1 MTPDPGSG
9 PLRVNARLILPPS
22 ELRVTF
28 ARSGGPGGQR
38 TNKVETAVVLRFS
51 VQRSAAWGEI
61 RRGRLLERLSSRL
74 TRSGEI
80 VVHAS
85 RYRERSR
92 NLQDAR
98 ERLAALLRDALSI
111 RRARRPTRP
120 TKGSNRRR
128 LEDKRQ
134 RSERKRQ
141 RRATED

>member
-1 MTPDPGSG
+1 MSPAPGSG
-9 PLRVNARLILPPS
+9 PLRVNDRLALPPA
-22 ELRVTF
+22 ELRVTY

-51 VQRSAAWGEI
+51 VLRSVALGEI
-61 RRGRLLERLSSRL
+61 RRARLLERLASRI
-74 TRSGEI
+74 TRAGEI

-98 ERLAALLRDALSI
+98 ERLAALLREALSI
-111 RRARRPTRP
+111 RRTRRPTRP
-120 TKGSNRRR
+120 TRGSQRRR

-141 RRATED
+141 RRDTED

>member
-1 MTPDPGSG
+1 MSRDPGSG
-9 PLRVNARLILPPS
+9 PLRVNSRLLLPPAD
-22 ELRVTF
+22 LRVTY

-51 VQRSAAWGEI
+51 VPRSTALGEI
-61 RRGRLLERLSSRL
+61 RRGRLLARLSSRL
-74 TRSGEI
+74 TRGGEI

-120 TKGSNRRR
+120 TQASRRRR
-128 LEDKRQ
+128 LEDKR
-134 RSERKRQ
+134 RHAERKRQ